1 MADPSAKDPRKN
13 DQDPDASDADD
24 LQKAMRYSSC
34 YCITKD
40 HPPRRF
46 AIWLSTQKWFG
57 NIVLILIIV
66 NCIILATQS
75 PTVGP
80 AVKCNRAP
88 STLEFN
94 KYEHNCGQEAD
105 ELTCHDCQRKG
116 LCSCNGP
123 LDAASQGSFET
134 LEFAEGVEII
144 FTIAFTCEALV
155 KIVASG
161 FALHPGAYLRN
172 GWNWLDFI
180 VVLMSW
186 VSRIPGVDNF
196 SAIRTVRVLRPLRT
210 MSRIPGM
217 GVIVGAMLKS
227 LRPLSHVIL
236 LCFVVFFVFGILGI
250 QFWYNMPKTYCGP
263 DTLYYNSLD
272 AWRPVGEATSD
283 PPAPELEYT
292 NFRCHS
298 LNTLLPVEDPTTG
311 AFASCAFDQFG
322 DDDYPAALLGPERT
336 ADQCI
341 GVKGVS
347 KEIHFFKGVNFED
360 LKEHYSGLVDDEDFY
375 QPPESQGIDTRAQAK
390 EDLVLAGKYDFRTA
404 ADAQLYNYNLQNT
417 GCGCGEVCTSALHF
431 YCDSMGAI
439 SFDHIGSTMI
449 TIFQSVTLEG
459 WTDLMYRTDEL
470 KGVGASEN
478 VIVGWGWLYFILLIF
493 FAGLFVVNLALAV
506 IAESYGEATDE
517 EETREAEMEEERA
530 KEEEQQAEDQL
541 LVGAQSAQPK
551 GVCKKRIVRWMRR
564 DKKCKDKI
572 LISKLKELVE
582 GSNFMAF
589 VMIFIGVNTALLAC
603 DYHNDALCTEM
614 EMTVSEI
621 YDPVPKGLKEGELNG
636 PCMSRE
642 LTEMLELGNVILTI
656 FFACE
661 MVLKWIAL
669 GLMDYFADGFNRF
682 DSFIVASSLFELALQ
697 AVTVPTAHTGGGFI
711 TVLRAGR
718 LFRVFKLARA
728 WTALKKVLNTVAS
741 SLGSLLPLSII
752 LILFMFIYSLLGM
765 QLYGGA
771 FFFPGRGECASWE
784 RHLNGC
790 SIPRANF
797 DQFITAMVAIFQM
810 MTGED
815 WNVVMYDGIASSSS
829 GSFFYFMVLVVFGNY
844 IILNLFLAILLSGFE
859 GNDGEDSDDEAD
871 EDENGKSDG
880 GLLKKLCSCCT
891 SSKVTP
897 DEEGGDDKGLEKLHG
912 AEGIMHLAESDR
924 DEHLIPDHKAFGLFG
939 KTNCLRKVAFDIVH
953 NSLFEN
959 FILTLIIISS
969 ITLGYQNPV
978 KHDGPNKHGAQAVA
992 MYYMDIAFLAIFT
1005 VEFILKHIAFGVV
1018 LHPRAYWRDPW
1029 NIMDGFIVIVGYI
1042 GILAED
1048 LPQLKPL
1055 RAIRTMR
1062 ALRPLRALRRFPG
1075 MKLAVNCLLGS
1086 IPLMIP
1092 MALVSLLFFLIFAIL
1107 GLQLFSGKFW
1117 HCTFDAHED
1126 DAAQVENTV
1135 KFLAMLVGYK
1145 GTIGGISYVPVAQ
1158 CFGTVTGEPCAWKPP
1173 NDFTSA
1179 SCPLGCEWKQGADN
1193 LESAQWLV
1201 EYVNSLGYYQ
1211 RDDSGDFA
1219 DPLEPLKTVQDV
1231 MQEFPYMQVT
1241 ELRNQAF
1248 QLLTGTSCSSP
1259 DEPSCGTD
1267 APRVM
1272 TQTNADDD
1280 TTVGCP
1286 TTCPTETALCAG
1298 VGTAVP
1304 GSCSDPTAATEGA
1317 CTTLSPPGT
1326 WTDAYTPTCDLD
1338 AATDG
1343 TADCPAGCSPGTQPV
1358 LSLYAQGSRDPYKW
1372 DLSTTSV
1379 APTAPGFEE
1388 FCTNE
1393 DSFHGSQCSRAEC
1406 RLVGGM
1412 WTGAMSHF
1420 DNIYESLLCL
1430 FEMSTTEGWPAVMW
1444 AGVDSINVGQQPR
1457 QASSWDGGTIGAMLF
1472 FVMFLVVG
1480 NFFVL
1485 NLFVGA
1491 VIDNYLDLEE
1501 AAKKDMELMTP
1512 EQKEWVETQK
1522 KMVGLQLRAKI
1533 PEPENGFRKK
1543 VYHLVQK
1550 TAFEVVVTVLIIVN
1564 ILILAMKHRAMSSE
1578 FEMGFLFYSNWFFT
1592 VAFIMEAVMKIT
1604 AFGPKHY
1611 WKDTWNKFDFLLVLV
1626 SVLDK
1631 ILVLDGI
1638 GTFFRVFRVARIVRV
1653 ARSASDLRRMFQT
1666 IIISIPALANVGSLL
1681 FLLFFIYSILGVNF
1695 FHSACAV
1702 PPYFATLGTRD
1713 DAGTITQGG
1722 GDTTVESAEALFD
1735 PCSNDYAGYGFEG
1748 FMSVNVVQ
1756 NRDIFFALAVDDNI
1770 DGQISSAEWDSLITH
1785 INTDSDLVVDL
1796 DITGESQTIAQTC
1809 DQQTGSD
1816 KATITKLFDGVES
1829 AADREK
1835 LLDRLQEFALARQ
1848 RPQVDADSASSGLS
1862 DDVEVVDY
1870 VSRPSYVAADWQ
1882 WVTEG
1887 YQADSKWLEKKRPP
1901 IRCTEL
1907 SLQCAGFEDPDQMLL
1922 QVLQPEPTCYGIATC
1937 VANTNVDFPNP
1948 PPGDFLNDGPV
1959 RCDTEEWRPPCEFNG
1974 EGQCPAG
1981 CDWTTEF
1988 PEYAECLCENVDY
2001 NANFKTFGAAF
2012 LTLIRMSTG
2021 EYWNGIQHDLTDVAG
2036 DTYAFAYFF
2045 SFLILATFIMLNLVV
2060 AVMIIN
2066 YNEQQADSDRAVN
2079 QDHMDHF
2086 RDIWESFDEE
2096 GRGWIRTEKLPKLLE
2111 RLDIPLGFHSSKP
2124 MAKVAQ
2130 KKALQELAMQLPD
2143 HDGWIHYT
2151 ETLFALA
2158 YRNQSEQAVEDLP
2171 DDAPR
2176 LEEIQA
2182 AKDMRVRQDGQH
2194 GVLDPKPL
2202 QETMAVLSF
2211 QAVYRSYQERRN
2223 KGGEGS
2229 VDPLKRK
2236 LRPGQAALAGGA
2248 AAAGAAPDGA
2258 RPDADFRANP

>member
-1 MADPSAKDPRKN
+1 
-13 DQDPDASDADD
+13 
-24 LQKAMRYSSC
+24 
-34 YCITKD
+34 
-40 HPPRRF
+40 
-46 AIWLSTQKWFG
+46 
-57 NIVLILIIV
+57 
-66 NCIILATQS
+66 
-75 PTVGP
+75 
-80 AVKCNRAP
+80 
-88 STLEFN
+88 
-94 KYEHNCGQEAD
+94 
-105 ELTCHDCQRKG
+105 

-123 LDAASQGSFET
+123 LDAVGQGSFTT
-134 LEFAEGVEII
+134 LEFAESVEII
-144 FTIAFTCEALV
+144 FTVAFTLEALV

-161 FALHPGAYLRN
+161 FAMHQGAYLRN
-172 GWNWLDFI
+172 GWNWLDFV

-186 VSRIPGVDNF
+186 ISRIPGVENF

-227 LRPLSHVIL
+227 LRPLSNVML
-236 LCFVVFFVFGILGI
+236 LCGVVFFVFGILGI
-250 QFWYNMPKTYCGP
+250 QFWYNMPKSYCGP
-263 DTLYYNSLD
+263 DTLYFNALAD
-272 AWRPVGEATSD
+272 WRPENEKIADTTHLKYGEFTD
-283 PPAPELEYT
+283 
-292 NFRCHS
+292 FRCHS
-298 LNTLLPVEDPTTG
+298 LNTLLPVEDPATG
-311 AFASCAFDQFG
+311 AFMSCAFDQFG
-322 DDDYPAALLGPERT
+322 EDEYDEQALGPEKT
-336 ADQCI
+336 TDQCI
-341 GVKGVS
+341 GVKGAS
-347 KEIHFFKGVNFED
+347 KEIHFFKGVNFADLTQNFETLIED
-360 LKEHYSGLVDDEDFY
+360 AAVY
-375 QPPESQGIDTRAQAK
+375 QPPESKGIDTVAQAK
-390 EDLVLAGKYDFRTA
+390 EDLFLAGEYDFTTEA
-404 ADAQLYNYNLQNT
+404 NVQLYNYNLQNT
-417 GCGCGEVCTSALHF
+417 GCGCGEVCTSALYF

-439 SFDHIGSTMI
+439 SFDNIGTTMI

-478 VIVGWGWLYFILLIF
+478 VIVGWGWLYFLLLIF

-530 KEEEQQAEDQL
+530 KEEEQEAAEQV
-541 LVGAQSAQPK
+541 LVGAQSVQPK
-551 GVCKKRIVRWMRR
+551 GVCKKRVVRWMRR
-564 DKKCKDKI
+564 DKRCKDKI

-582 GSNFMAF
+582 GGNFMAF
-589 VMIFIGVNTALLAC
+589 VMVFIGINTALLAC
-603 DYHNDALCTEM
+603 DYHNDALCTGM
-614 EMTVSEI
+614 EMSDLNELFDGEV
-621 YDPVPKGLKEGELNG
+621 PVGLKEGELNG
-636 PCMSRE
+636 PCMSTE
-642 LTEMLELGNVILTI
+642 LTEYLELGNVILTI
-656 FFACE
+656 FFALE

-682 DSFIVASSLFELALQ
+682 DSFIVATSLFELAIT
-697 AVTVPTAHTGGGFI
+697 AVGTPKAHTGGGFI

-741 SLGSLLPLSII
+741 SMGSLLPLSII
-752 LILFMFIYSLLGM
+752 LVLFMFIYSLLGM
-765 QLYGGA
+765 QLYGGN

-784 RHLNGC
+784 RHANGC

-829 GSFFYFMVLVVFGNY
+829 GSFFYFMILVVFGNY

-859 GNDGEDSDDEAD
+859 GNDGEDSEDEAE
-871 EDENGKSDG
+871 EDDSSKSEG
-880 GLLKKLCSCCT
+880 GAIKRLLSCCN

-897 DEEGGDDKGLEKLHG
+897 DDEGGEDKGLEKLHG
-912 AEGIMHLAESDR
+912 PDGIKDLASR
-924 DEHLIPDHKAFGLFG
+924 DDNDVPDHKAFGLLG
-939 KTNCLRKVAFDIVH
+939 KNNWFRRVAYGIAH

-978 KHDGPNKHGAQAVA
+978 KHDGPNKDDTPAVV
-992 MYYMDIAFLAIFT
+992 MYWMDIAFLAVFT
-1005 VEFILKHIAFGVV
+1005 VEFLLKHIAFGVV
-1018 LHPRAYWRDPW
+1018 LHPEAYWRDPW

-1042 GILAED
+1042 GILADD

-1092 MALVSLLFFLIFAIL
+1092 MALVSLLFFLIFGIL

-1117 HCTFDAHED
+1117 FCSFDAHTD
-1126 DAAQVENTV
+1126 DTIQAAEAV
-1135 KFLAMLVGYK
+1135 KFLAMLTGFK
-1145 GTIGGISYVPVAQ
+1145 GSLSLNSIEIPYVPVAE
-1158 CFGTVTGEPCAWKPP
+1158 CFGTPTGGVAGSCEWA
-1173 NDFTSA
+1173 FTKDSSATFTAA
-1179 SCPLGCEWKQGADN
+1179 SCPAGCTYKKEADN
-1193 LESAQWLV
+1193 QAAEDDLID
-1201 EYVNSLGYYQ
+1201 YVNRLGYYQ
-1211 RDDSGDFA
+1211 RDGSGEFVDTL
-1219 DPLEPLKTVQDV
+1219 DPVKTLEQVLD
-1231 MQEFPYMQVT
+1231 EFPYMQVT
-1241 ELRNQAF
+1241 ALRNQAF
-1248 QLLTGTSCSSP
+1248 KLLLGTSCSC
-1259 DEPSCGTD
+1259 DD
-1267 APRVM
+1267 AKPRVM
-1272 TQTNADDD
+1272 TQASSSDP
-1280 TTVGCP
+1280 TVV
-1286 TTCPTETALCAG
+1286 TCPTE
-1298 VGTAVP
+1298 
-1304 GSCSDPTAATEGA
+1304 CSETDL
-1317 CTTLSPPGT
+1317 TTKGIPF
-1326 WTDAYTPTCDLD
+1326 LD
-1338 AATDG
+1338 HTNPYV
-1343 TADCPAGCSPGTQPV
+1343 T
-1358 LSLYAQGSRDPYKW
+1358 LYAEKRTDPYGW
-1372 DLSTTSV
+1372 NLVMDST

-1388 FCTNE
+1388 FCSNA
-1393 DSFHGSQCSRAEC
+1393 DSFHGEQCSRAEC

-1412 WTGAMSHF
+1412 WTSAMSHF
-1420 DNIYESLLCL
+1420 DNIWESLLCL

-1444 AGVDSINVGQQPR
+1444 AGVDSVSVGQQPV
-1457 QASSWDGGTIGAMLF
+1457 QAAEWGSGTISNMLF

-1501 AAKKDMELMTP
+1501 AAKKDLELMTP

-1533 PEPENGFRKK
+1533 PEPENGLRKK
-1543 VYHLVQK
+1543 VYHIVQK

-1564 ILILAMKHRAMSSE
+1564 ILILAMKHRAMSST
-1578 FEMGFLFYSNWFFT
+1578 FEKGFLYASNWVFT
-1592 VAFIMEAVMKIT
+1592 VAFIVEAIMKIT
-1604 AFGPKHY
+1604 AYGPKHY
-1611 WKDTWNKFDFLLVLV
+1611 WKDGWNKFDFVLVLV

-1702 PPYFATLGTRD
+1702 PPYFATLGISN
-1713 DAGTITQGG
+1713 DAGAIVQGG
-1722 GDTTVESAEALFD
+1722 ADLSVEAAGNLFD
-1735 PCSNDYAGYGFEG
+1735 PCSDEDAGYGFAG

-1756 NRDIFFALAVDDNI
+1756 NRDVFFALAVDTDLN
-1770 DGQISSAEWDSLITH
+1770 GVISSTEWTELQAFINQNSQIIAADVFSLLEAPDTVVEASSRDSARSKTSIKTLFDAAE
-1785 INTDSDLVVDL
+1785 V
-1796 DITGESQTIAQTC
+1796 
-1809 DQQTGSD
+1809 SD
-1816 KATITKLFDGVES
+1816 KTDE
-1829 AADREK
+1829 
-1835 LLDRLQEFALARQ
+1835 LLIRLQEFATMRQ
-1848 RPQVDADSASSGLS
+1848 SPQVDADVASSARS
-1862 DDVEVVDY
+1862 EDVEVFEY
-1870 VSRPSYVAADWQ
+1870 VARPSYKAAENLWI
-1882 WVTEG
+1882 TEG
-1887 YQADSKWLEKKRPP
+1887 YGTNTDSEWATLPRPP

-1907 SLQCAGFEDPDQMLL
+1907 SLQCDGFEDPDQVLL
-1922 QVLQPEPTCYGIATC
+1922 QVITEEKQCYGIATC
-1937 VANTNVDFPNP
+1937 TAGTPGSPANEGATACES
-1948 PPGDFLNDGPV
+1948 GQH
-1959 RCDTEEWRPPCEFNG
+1959 RPTCEFDADG
-1974 EGQCPAG
+1974 VCPAG
-1981 CDWTTEF
+1981 CDSTDAF
-1988 PEYAECLCENVDY
+1988 PSYAPCLCENVDY

-2012 LTLIRMSTG
+2012 LLLIRMSTG
-2021 EYWNGIQHDLTDVAG
+2021 EYWNGIQHDLTDIAG

-2086 RDIWESFDEE
+2086 RDIWESFDED

-2111 RLDIPLGFHSSKP
+2111 KLDIPLGFHSSKP

-2171 DDAPR
+2171 DESIPR
-2176 LEEIQA
+2176 VDEIA
-2182 AKDMRVRQDGQH
+2182 AQKNARVQEDGQH

-2236 LRPGQAALAGGA
+2236 LRPGQAVL
-2248 AAAGAAPDGA
+2248 AAAGNGAAGPAPDEA
-2258 RPDADFRANP
+2258 QPDANYRANP